1 MLPQPTLRHVA
12 DLTIKLDTIVEMGQG
27 QGGTRRIIPIIGGQ
41 VSGPAFSGEIMNV
54 GADWQTIF
62 ASGLAELDTR
72 YAFRTDDG
80 AVIEIRNFGYRHG
93 PANVMQKVAAGEDVD
108 PSQYYHAHA
117 CAPRNRASRLSMGQQ
132 HPFCRGGWPVEIK
145 RDAVTLCCRLTA
157 LHAPACF
164 GD

>member
-1 MLPQPTLRHVA
+1 MLPQPTLRYVA
-12 DLTIKLDTIVEMGQG
+12 DLTIKLDPIVEMGQG

-80 AVIEIRNFGYRHG
+80 AIIEIRNFGYRHG
-93 PANVMQKVAAGEDVD
+93 PADVMQKVAAGEDVD
-108 PSQYYHAHA
+108 PSQYYMRTHA
-117 CAPRNRASRLSMGQQ
+117 RLETG
-132 HPFCRGGWPVEIK
+132 HPDYRWVNNTLFVGVGGRLKSSVMLSLY
-145 RDAVTLCCRLTA
+145 AV
-157 LHAPACF
+157 
-164 GD
+164 D